1 MKYSKWKTWVFIT
14 KPIIMCIFDAEVRKM
29 VSVLFFGFQS
39 GIIKWAPTFLGQNSS
54 MWPWIFCFCGFWK
67 KFWWTHLGF
76 GLVAKFLKIRLVTR
90 VQMSTKD
97 EKKWKFS
104 ASALGSNGVPG
115 DFDPRA
121 HGSKKKIT
129 QIPGTPPF
137 LGVFEGFWTKSNL
150 GGNL

>member
-1 MKYSKWKTWVFIT
+1 M
-14 KPIIMCIFDAEVRKM
+14 
-29 VSVLFFGFQS
+29 
-39 GIIKWAPTFLGQNSS
+39 
-54 MWPWIFCFCGFWK
+54 
-67 KFWWTHLGF
+67 
-76 GLVAKFLKIRLVTR
+76 LVTR

-97 EKKWKFS
+97 EKKWNFS

-137 LGVFEGFWTKSNL
+137 LGVFEAFWTKSNL
-150 GGNL
+150 GGNVKKKWFRPLPFF